1 MDTINDLALVATIVT
16 CQQLL
21 AAATIIFDDIPSKI
35 EARMRKKRRTELAPN
50 K

>member
-21 AAATIIFDDIPSKI
+21 AAAMIIFDDIPSKS
-35 EARMRKKRRTELAPN
+35 EARMGKKRRTELAPN